1 VRAASRQDSSQHE
14 RLGRLKIALC
24 LAFATAL
31 LLSPKLW
38 ISTRT
43 YPLAPV
49 VGGIGAIP
57 YPLDYAIFFALFALV
72 VTAAIV
78 SRPRPYLIGALAI
91 TVGLA
96 IQDQSRWQP
105 WLYQYLALLAALA
118 AYSWQPGDPGGSRRA
133 LDISRAVMIGLY
145 FWSGV
150 QKINA
155 TFLRTGLGA
164 VVDAGAV
171 PDPIWA
177 LLVQLGF
184 IVPSAEIAIALGL
197 LTRRFRDAAAVT
209 AVLVHAFVL
218 IAIGPLGQSWNVI
231 VWPWNVA
238 MAAFSVILFYGDETS
253 GPRDIL
259 ALARP
264 RATLHA
270 LVVVLFCLAPAL
282 SFAGLWDSYLSAAL
296 YSRNVRQAG
305 IKVSEAVVER
315 LPAAVA
321 QHVDEQHLFV
331 ADGLVVRGNERAGLS
346 GAARVQGGRTRDL
359 RVRARAGRRIPRA
372 RFEAGDPHGN
382 TRDLVVPLRRPQ
394 MKPTRASRG

>member
-1 VRAASRQDSSQHE
+1 
-14 RLGRLKIALC
+14 
-24 LAFATAL
+24 
-31 LLSPKLW
+31 
-38 ISTRT
+38 
-43 YPLAPV
+43 
-49 VGGIGAIP
+49 
-57 YPLDYAIFFALFALV
+57 
-72 VTAAIV
+72 
-78 SRPRPYLIGALAI
+78 
-91 TVGLA
+91 
-96 IQDQSRWQP
+96 
-105 WLYQYLALLAALA
+105 
-118 AYSWQPGDPGGSRRA
+118 
-133 LDISRAVMIGLY
+133 
-145 FWSGV
+145 
-150 QKINA
+150 
-155 TFLRTGLGA
+155 
-164 VVDAGAV
+164 
-171 PDPIWA
+171 

-218 IAIGPLGQSWNVI
+218 IAIGPLGQSWNFI

-282 SFAGLWDSYLSAAL
+282 SFVGLWDSYLSAAL

-321 QHVDEQHLFV
+321 QHVDEQRLLWPMDWSFAEMNVPVYPEPRVFKAV
-331 ADGLVVRGNERAGLS
+331 ARAICEYGREPDDVFLVLASRPEILTG
-346 GAARVQGGRTRDL
+346 TREVSSFRCADL
-359 RVRARAGRRIPRA
+359 R
-372 RFEAGDPHGN
+372 
-382 TRDLVVPLRRPQ
+382 
-394 MKPTRASRG
+394 